1 MNSASQ
7 VTRDVEAL
15 YGALQTA
22 CKRGVAKNILMK
34 HEKTSN
40 GVAVWQDLIEEF
52 GNDGDKESRIAN
64 LEDVVNT
71 PYTKAY
77 RGGLRGWI
85 MDYQNA
91 FAELELLGEMSYAD
105 EESKKRKIL
114 QNCVSSD
121 SKDAM
126 ILKEICANKYYKDT
140 CKMICVHAIAVDE
153 RGPEGGCILPLAII
167 RHRLLINVSKI
178 FLYQNAGWL
187 DAR

>member
-1 MNSASQ
+1 M
-7 VTRDVEAL
+7 R
-15 YGALQTA
+15 
-22 CKRGVAKNILMK
+22 
-34 HEKTSN
+34 KTSN

-64 LEDVVNT
+64 LEHVVNT

-126 ILKEICANKYYKDT
+126 ILKEICTNKSYKDT
-140 CKMICVHAIAVDE
+140 CKMIRVHAIAVDE
-153 RGPEGGCILPLAII
+153 REPRGVHFTLGDHQA
-167 RHRLLINVSKI
+167 
-178 FLYQNAGWL
+178 
-187 DAR
+187 